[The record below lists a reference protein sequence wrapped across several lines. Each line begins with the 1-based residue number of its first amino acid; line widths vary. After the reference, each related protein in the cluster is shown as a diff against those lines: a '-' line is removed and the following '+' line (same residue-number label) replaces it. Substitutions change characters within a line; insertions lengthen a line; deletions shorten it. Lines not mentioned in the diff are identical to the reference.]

1 MGRPSLSEGRRR
13 IPPSLLW
20 LLLVWAALTAAAAL
34 WAIPHEEED
43 LAERATAAL
52 SGRSVTVD
60 FVGRDAVLGGEVEAA
75 SELDRAAALVRQIRG
90 VRTVDVS
97 GVALNLPEVAPAT
110 TRTPPELT
118 VDFADGGVTLRGT
131 VPDGETV
138 DALLRAATTRFGDD
152 NVVDQL
158 DVGENTAGAAWLAG
172 IIPVLTGVE
181 GLDSGTIAIG
191 PAGLLLTGNVASAE
205 LSAAIEGLL
214 VAELGPDIAI
224 ENRLEVVP
232 LSAPS
237 FEAEL
242 QDDGSVRLRGAMP
255 DQESIDNIVAA
266 AAGVFGS
273 ANILNEM
280 TVGDSIDSPDYLT
293 ALPAT
298 FGAID
303 GLRPWRVN
311 VEEGRA
317 TLTGLGVSESALADT
332 ESALATAYARG
343 GLTLQADVQV
353 DSGTVATVLT
363 ELLKGTAT
371 FEIGSAQLSAEAGG
385 LLDQAIAILVESGS
399 TVLTVE
405 GHTDD
410 VGSDED
416 NLALSEARAQ
426 AVVDYLVAGGID
438 ASRLTAV
445 GFGESQ
451 PIADN
456 GTADGRAQNR
466 RIQFVV
472 EEGEN

>member
-1 MGRPSLSEGRRR
+1 MSEGRRR
-13 IPPSLLW
+13 IPASLLW
-20 LLLVWAALTAAAAL
+20 LLLVWAAVTAAAAL

-43 LAERATAAL
+43 LTERATAVL

-60 FVGRDAVLGGEVEAA
+60 FDGRDAVLSGEVEAA

-97 GVALNLPEVAPAT
+97 GVAINAPDVAPTT
-110 TRTPPELT
+110 TRTPPDLT
-118 VDFADGGVTLRGT
+118 IDFADGGVTLRGT
-131 VPDGETV
+131 VPDGETI
-138 DALLRAATTRFGDD
+138 DALLRAANTRFGEDK
-152 NVVDQL
+152 VVDQL
-158 DVGENTAGAAWLAG
+158 VVGDNTAGAAWLAG
-172 IIPVLTGVE
+172 IVPVITGVE
-181 GLDSGTIAIG
+181 GLESGSMAIG

-205 LSAAIEGLL
+205 LSAAIEELL
-214 VAELGPDIAI
+214 AAELGADFAI

-242 QDDGSVRLRGAMP
+242 LDDGAVRLRGAMP
-255 DQESIDNIVAA
+255 DQESIDDIVAA

-273 ANILNEM
+273 ANVVNEM
-280 TVGDSIDSPDYLT
+280 TVGEAIASPDYLS

-298 FGAID
+298 FGAIQ

-311 VEEGRA
+311 VEQGQA
-317 TLTGLGVSESALADT
+317 SLTGLGVSESALAET
-332 ESALATAYARG
+332 EAALAAVYTRG
-343 GLTLQADVQV
+343 GLTLQADIEV
-353 DSGTVATVLT
+353 DSGAVATVLT
-363 ELLKGTAT
+363 ELLEGTAT
-371 FEIGSAQLSAEAGG
+371 FEIGSAELSAEAGG
-385 LLDQAIAILVESGS
+385 LLDQAIAILVENGS

-445 GFGESQ
+445 GYGESQ

-456 GTADGRAQNR
+456 ETADGRAQNR